1 MVKAAAESD
10 LDDASSIPPIAPIFP
25 DSLAEAKSD
34 ESSILTLSDY
44 SPAIWGKIV
53 SYGVPTVGIAF
64 LAVAHPLLVLAGAG
78 LFFGMGGA
86 YANIS
91 VPDCVAICGRSATRG
106 TKESSKSSDSD
117 PVLPHQVTI
126 ATVVSA
132 DSSEDLENRDEGM
145 PTEPQGST
153 VDPFLSI
160 PPPLSNMIVEEEFVS
175 LHAKD
180 FFQIFFGDDAPFS
193 FKDFQKQ
200 RGDIDISYSAWGKSR
215 QRTLLF
221 KTPTRTPFLGPTH
234 AQATKTQVLVV
245 YSKSCVVMEATTSLE
260 DIPYSDRFAVC
271 EQWVFTSTPEKICT
285 LRVSAQVNFSKPCPF
300 QSQIETKTSS
310 TLREV
315 LCSWRDMAQKAL
327 ILTEKKRRREQ
338 EPKCN
343 DEVEVTY
350 YKCARKR
357 SCVVGEEADDDE
369 DWEMD
374 PVPARSKRRTSF
386 QAWRNSVSMR
396 FMKKHNDTGLI

>member
-1 MVKAAAESD
+1 MAKAAAESD
-10 LDDASSIPPIAPIFP
+10 MDDASSIPPIAPIFP
-25 DSLAEAKSD
+25 DSLVETKSD

-44 SPAIWGKIV
+44 SPATWSKIV

-64 LAVAHPLLVLAGAG
+64 LAVAHPLLFLAGAG
-78 LFFGMGGA
+78 LFFGVGGA
-86 YANIS
+86 YANVS

-106 TKESSKSSDSD
+106 ANESCKNIDSD

-132 DSSEDLENRDEGM
+132 DFSEDLENRDDVM
-145 PTEPQGST
+145 PAEPQGST
-153 VDPFLSI
+153 YETPVSI
-160 PPPLSNMIVEEEFVS
+160 PPPLSNMIVEEVFVS

-180 FFQIFFGDDAPFS
+180 FFHIFFGDDAPFS

-245 YSKSCVVMEATTSLE
+245 NSKSCVVMEATTSLD
-260 DIPYSDRFAVC
+260 DIPYSDRFEVC

-285 LRVSAQVNFSKPCPF
+285 LRVTAQVNFSKPCPF
-300 QSQIETKTSS
+300 QSQIETKTSA
-310 TLREV
+310 TLRDV
-315 LCSWRDMAQKAL
+315 LSSWRDMAQKAL

-338 EPKCN
+338 EPKCD

-357 SCVVGEEADDDE
+357 SCVVGEEPEDDE

-374 PVPARSKRRTSF
+374 PVPARSQRRTSF
-386 QAWRNSVSMR
+386 QAWRHSVSMR
-396 FMKKHNDTGLI
+396 FMKKHSNTAHI

>member
-1 MVKAAAESD
+1 MVKVAAESD
-10 LDDASSIPPIAPIFP
+10 LDDASSIPPIAPLFP
-25 DSLAEAKSD
+25 DSLEEAKSD

-44 SPAIWGKIV
+44 SPATWGKIV

-64 LAVAHPLLVLAGAG
+64 LAVAHPLLLLAGAG
-78 LFFGMGGA
+78 LFFGVGGA

-91 VPDCVAICGRSATRG
+91 MPDCVTICGRSGTRG
-106 TKESSKSSDSD
+106 AKESKSSDSD

-126 ATVVSA
+126 ATVVST
-132 DSSEDLENRDEGM
+132 DSSDDLESRDELM
-145 PTEPQGST
+145 HVEPQESKE
-153 VDPFLSI
+153 DPSSSI

-200 RGDIDISYSAWGKSR
+200 RGDIDIAYSAWGNSR
-215 QRTLLF
+215 ERTLLF

-234 AQATKTQVLVV
+234 AQATKTQVLAV
-245 YSKSCVVMEATTSLE
+245 YSKSCVVMEATTSLV
-260 DIPYSDRFAVC
+260 DIPYCDRFVVC

-285 LRVSAQVNFSKPCPF
+285 LRVSAQANFSKPCPF
-300 QSQIETKTSS
+300 QSQIETKTSA

-315 LCSWRDMAQKAL
+315 LSSWRDMAQKAL
-327 ILTEKKRRREQ
+327 IVTERKRRREQ

-343 DEVEVTY
+343 DEVEVA
-350 YKCARKR
+350 YKCARKS
-357 SCVVGEEADDDE
+357 SCVVGEETEDNE

-374 PVPARSKRRTSF
+374 PVPARSQRRTSF
-386 QAWRNSVSMR
+386 QALRNTLSMR
-396 FMKKHNDTGLI
+396 FTKKHSDTVLI